1 MYHET
6 YAPLKD
12 THIHP
17 LKCTFTNTLFL
28 MTSKLLTIPIP
39 QCAKNVISETH
50 FFGYSLVIICIQV
63 CNFGISW
70 TKPYTLEFNHL
81 KYVSPRNFSS
91 IKRLDKNEKIKRTLS
106 SIHLL
111 VIQKQGRNE
120 KC

>member
-1 MYHET
+1 MG
-6 YAPLKD
+6 APLND

-50 FFGYSLVIICIQV
+50 FLGYSVVFTQV

-70 TKPYTLEFNHL
+70 TKPYILEFNHL

-91 IKRLDKNEKIKRTLS
+91 VNRLDKNEKIKRTLS

-120 KC
+120 RS

>member
-1 MYHET
+1 MG
-6 YAPLKD
+6 APLND
-12 THIHP
+12 IHIHP

-28 MTSKLLTIPIP
+28 MTSKLLTIPIR
-39 QCAKNVISETH
+39 QCAKNVIIETH
-50 FFGYSLVIICIQV
+50 FSGCTQV

>member
-1 MYHET
+1 
-6 YAPLKD
+6 
-12 THIHP
+12 
-17 LKCTFTNTLFL
+17 
-28 MTSKLLTIPIP
+28 MTSKLLTIPIR
-39 QCAKNVISETH
+39 QFAKNVISETH
-50 FFGYSLVIICIQV
+50 FLGYSLVICIQV

-70 TKPYTLEFNHL
+70 TKPYTLEFNQL

-120 KC
+120 RS